1 MWLDDPV
8 TLALTAYLDKEIK
21 LKTAAIF
28 NTRRSNPTQLPE
40 AVIELELASRLLETI
55 NKGEFY
61 R

>member
-8 TLALTAYLDKEIK
+8 TLALTKYLDKEIK
-21 LKTAAIF
+21 SKTLAVFSI
-28 NTRRSNPTQLPE
+28 RRSNPTQLPE
-40 AVIELELASRLLETI
+40 AVIELELASRLLESI

>member
-8 TLALTAYLDKEIK
+8 TLALTNYLDKEIK
-21 LKTAAIF
+21 SKTLAVF
-28 NTRRSNPTQLPE
+28 NARRSNPAQLSD
-40 AVIELELASRLLETI
+40 VVFELELATRLKETI

>member
-8 TLALTAYLDKEIK
+8 TLALTNYLESEIK
-21 LKTAAIF
+21 TKTAAVF
-28 NTRRSNPTQLPE
+28 NCRRVSPAQLPE
-40 AVIELELASRLLETI
+40 AVIELELATRLLEKI